1 MVFPHEYIALLLSEV
16 VFPHG
21 FIAFSLLI
29 FSRLPLGRF
38 GSVLGCVLDVSGVHW
53 AAFGPPWMSL
63 GALGGTLGSLWRSLG
78 PLGTILEDFSII
90 WGPADC
96 IKGPEGDEERF

>member
-1 MVFPHEYIALLLSEV
+1 MRILRFPLNLLTNRFPDMVFPHEYIALLLSEV

-38 GSVLGCVLDVSGVHW
+38 GGVLGCVLDVSGVHW
-53 AAFGPPWMSL
+53 AAFGPPWISF
-63 GALGGTLGSLWRSLG
+63 GE
-78 PLGTILEDFSII
+78 P
-90 WGPADC
+90 
-96 IKGPEGDEERF
+96 